1 MPPDSESTAPSPASR
16 FHAASDYRVTDRNP
30 LELHAGDRVRVGR
43 PDAGWPGWI
52 WVTASDGR
60 GSHVPEDLLDAEDP
74 ESGMARVRRDFHAR
88 DLSVRKDE
96 AVESLREVRG
106 WHWCR
111 NLSGE
116 EGWLPAYLLR
126 EG

>member
-1 MPPDSESTAPSPASR
+1 
-16 FHAASDYRVTDRNP
+16 VTDRNP
-30 LELHAGDRVRVGR
+30 LELRAGDRVRVGR

-52 WVTASDGR
+52 WVTAADGR
-60 GSHVPEDLLDAEDP
+60 GSHVPEDLLEPVPDADGDDFQA
-74 ESGMARVRRDFHAR
+74 GMARVRRDFHAR

-96 AVESLREVRG
+96 TVESLREVRG

-111 NLSGE
+111 TASGE